1 MSVLDKPRLSFSAA
15 ARKVGVHISTLHR
28 WRLTGVRGCL
38 LDTIVVGGR
47 RYVIE
52 ETLETFIRSMNV
64 ERRDLDSDREA
75 RADAAGKILD
85 AMGVRL
91 RKEAR

>member
-1 MSVLDKPRLSFSAA
+1 MSVLDKPRLTFSAA

-28 WRLTGVRGCL
+28 WRLTGVRGYR

-52 ETLETFIRSMNV
+52 ESLETFIRDMNQL
-64 ERRDLDSDREA
+64 RRDLDVDRVT
-75 RADAAGKILD
+75 RADAASKVLD
-85 AMGVRL
+85 AMGVRSRREEL
-91 RKEAR
+91 